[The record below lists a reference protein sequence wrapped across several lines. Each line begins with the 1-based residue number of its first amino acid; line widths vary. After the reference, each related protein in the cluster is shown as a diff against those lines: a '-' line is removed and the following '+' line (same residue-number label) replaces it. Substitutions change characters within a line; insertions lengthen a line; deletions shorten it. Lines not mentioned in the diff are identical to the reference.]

1 MDAKK
6 LDNRP
11 IPLCRKNQ
19 SLFSM
24 SVIRKVFRLKS
35 VKFYYPKSCRKIMNL
50 WIWPS
55 LTSVTN
61 GYESPTVHISYYI
74 LCKLHFI
81 IKSLRGLVNYII
93 IKSTPVRSTT
103 GLVMKCMMKYYLY
116 KYELCLISGRT
127 VYKECLNLKTLD
139 FGQMEF
145 KSMALKIFS
154 ISLFSN
160 GNVF

>member
-1 MDAKK
+1 MDM
-6 LDNRP
+6 NHQRC
-11 IPLCRKNQ
+11 IYH
-19 SLFSM
+19 
-24 SVIRKVFRLKS
+24 II
-35 VKFYYPKSCRKIMNL
+35 YY
-50 WIWPS
+50 
-55 LTSVTN
+55 V
-61 GYESPTVHISYYI
+61 
-74 LCKLHFI
+74 